1 MASVIRREVIVIT
14 IEKIEQMQACI
25 MAERQ
30 KGKTIG
36 FVPTMGYLHEGH
48 VALLERA
55 RKENDIVVLSIFV
68 NPLQFGPN
76 EDFDRYPRDFE
87 HDYKIAERAGV
98 DIIFYPSV
106 TEMYPHEPSV
116 TVKVHERVDVLC
128 GKSRPGH
135 FDGVATVVT
144 KLFHIVMPH
153 RAYFGLK
160 DAQQVAVIDGL
171 IRDFHFP
178 IELVAVPTV
187 REDDGLAKSSRNV
200 YLSEQERQEAPALYA
215 ALQKGKALIEAGER
229 DVETVRKAIVH
240 HIEQHTT
247 GVIDYVEVYS
257 YPELKP
263 LETLQGKIILAL
275 AVRFTNARLIDNI
288 VMNVQ

>member
-1 MASVIRREVIVIT
+1 MMIIQT
-14 IEKIEQMQACI
+14 IQEMQQKTAQY
-25 MAERQ
+25 RQ
-30 KGKTIG
+30 QGKSIG

-48 VALLERA
+48 AALLKKA
-55 RKENDIVVLSIFV
+55 REENDIVVLSVFV

-76 EDFDRYPRDFE
+76 EDFDRYPRDME
-87 HDYKIAERAGV
+87 RDEKIAKASGV
-98 DIIFYPSV
+98 DLLFYPSV
-106 TEMYPHEPSV
+106 TEMYPRPLSV
-116 TVKVHERVDVLC
+116 QVAVKERVDVLC

-135 FDGVATVVT
+135 FDGVATVLT
-144 KLFHIVMPH
+144 KLFHIDMPT
-153 RAYFGLK
+153 RAYFGMK
-160 DAQQVAVIDGL
+160 DAQQVAVVDGL

-215 ALQKGKALIEAGER
+215 ALQKGKALIEAVER
-229 DVETVRKAIVH
+229 DVEAVRKAIVH